1 LEKEIVVV
9 KKIFGRRQTTALSAR
24 LVILPE
30 RDQWYI
36 DAGGVR

>member
-1 LEKEIVVV
+1 VEKET
-9 KKIFGRRQTTALSAR
+9 FWRQWRTSLPAR

-36 DAGGVR
+36 DAEGVM